1 MMLRWLNIKF
11 CIILLYC
18 ENGDLDLSILM
29 KYMIALYTIV
39 IIVQQYNK
47 QYKKTAFNI
56 NKELFVVWHTSCM
69 Q

>member
-39 IIVQQYNK
+39 IIVQ
-47 QYKKTAFNI
+47 
-56 NKELFVVWHTSCM
+56 
-69 Q
+69 